1 MISHRP
7 TAVLLLALL
16 TLRAAPADAS
26 DPVWF
31 YRAESPRGAIT
42 YLYPSDHLNDARVR
56 RPPEWIVDQRSKL
69 VLEVTTDQLEAN
81 TEMAM
86 SYILS
91 PTPVELHAYFTE
103 SEIDTIRARLTCHGV
118 AQMIEQLRLSFI
130 SIFISFPCPNSS
142 DEPYTYE
149 ELLELRA
156 KTHGIEVVGLE
167 SPDEQLTALAS
178 LPDRVAIESIKEYVG
193 DPAHVDEL
201 DERMIAA
208 YNAGK
213 YDDLYRMTM
222 DEGPKNPDD
231 KKLFWDKIVIERN
244 RHMVER
250 LGAILE
256 QGNALVVIG
265 AAHFPG
271 PDGIVDL
278 LRRQNY
284 KVTEID
290 VSSGNLP

>member
-7 TAVLLLALL
+7 AAVLLLALL
-16 TLRAAPADAS
+16 TVCAAPADAS

-31 YRAESPRGAIT
+31 YRAESLRGAIT
-42 YLYPSDHLNDARVR
+42 YLYPSDHLNDTRVR
-56 RPPEWIVDQRSKL
+56 RPPEWVLDQRSKL
-69 VLEVTTDQLEAN
+69 VLETTTDQLEAN
-81 TEMAM
+81 SERAM
-86 SYILS
+86 SYVLS
-91 PTPVELHAYFTE
+91 PTSVDLQAYFTQ

-118 AQMIEQLRLSFI
+118 EQMVEQLRLPFI
-130 SIFISFPCPNSS
+130 SMFISLPCPNSA
-142 DEPYTYE
+142 DDPYTYE
-149 ELLELRA
+149 ELLEQRA
-156 KTHGIEVVGLE
+156 KTRGIEIVGLE
-167 SPDEQLTALAS
+167 GPDEQLTAFAS
-178 LPDRVAIESIKEYVG
+178 LPDRVAIESIKEYVR
-193 DPAHVDEL
+193 DPAHADEL

-222 DEGPKNPDD
+222 EEGPKNPDD
-231 KKLFWDKIVIERN
+231 KKLFWDKIVVERN

-265 AAHFPG
+265 AVHFPG

-278 LRRQNY
+278 LRRQHY
-284 KVTEID
+284 KVSEID
-290 VSSGNLP
+290 ASGGKLP